1 MSLVSPAMTS
11 RFFTIVPPGKS
22 QLKIY
27 RTQIVAFIIWNW
39 GILCVLKI
47 FVWLRNQGHPN
58 KRYYFWKGKETST
71 LHLKFI
77 ASSETRVLSR
87 ACASAGF
94 PAGSVVKNLAAK
106 QEREVRSLG
115 WADPLE
121 EEMASHTSIPAWEIP
136 WTGGACWASA
146 HRGTDSCTQLSD

>member
-1 MSLVSPAMTS
+1 MV
-11 RFFTIVPPGKS
+11 
-22 QLKIY
+22 
-27 RTQIVAFIIWNW
+27 
-39 GILCVLKI
+39 KI

-58 KRYYFWKGKETST
+58 KRCYFWKGKKTST

-77 ASSETRVLSR
+77 ASSETRALSR

-94 PAGSVVKNLAAK
+94 PAGSVVKNLVAK

-136 WTGGACWASA
+136 WTGGLLGFSPQG
-146 HRGTDSCTQLSD
+146 RRQLHTAE